1 MRITDYLNKECIK
14 IPLSKTTKKEIIEE
28 LLELILS
35 VNPEID
41 KEKAFHCLI
50 EREKVETT
58 AIGDYVAIPHARIKN
73 LAKIYLA
80 FGLSENGIDCHSI
93 DGECVKLFFLILFPE
108 EEINAQL
115 KFLARISRLLKDKNL
130 RTKLFK
136 CKDHEKVIDAFKQ
149 YEEHHFQ

>member
-1 MRITDYLNKECIK
+1 MRITDYLSKECIK
-14 IPLSKTTKKEIIEE
+14 IPLSKTTKKKIIEE

-35 VNPEID
+35 VNPKIN
-41 KEKAFHCLI
+41 KEEAFHCLI

-80 FGLSENGIDCHSI
+80 FGLSENGIDCNSI

-108 EEINAQL
+108 EDIDAQL
-115 KFLARISRLLKDKNL
+115 KFLAHISRLLKDKNL
-130 RTKLFK
+130 RHRLFK
-136 CKDHEKVIDAFKQ
+136 CKDYGKVIDAFKQ